1 MVCYPSENTLARS
14 LLDFAVRTD
23 SFPGLP
29 RPHERVLIAIAP
41 DHQRFRDW
49 SGPGA
54 PEWGS
59 AISFPES
66 HRVVMQGSRAGSDA
80 GDPRETLRHELAH
93 LALHE
98 YLDDLPTRW
107 FDEGYA
113 SFAARE
119 WSRNDVL
126 ATNFALALRGTPSFD
141 ELETEFQGPTN
152 AVQSAYALA
161 YQAVL
166 DLDALGGP
174 RGFALFLANWKRTG
188 RMDSAMRETF
198 GITLGE
204 FEHRWQSNTRRRYGG
219 LALFGDLALAG
230 LVLLVIILPL
240 YLVRRQRDRRR
251 MAALRAAD
259 EAADRAARQSALEVL
274 LGEVRPPGDDG
285 PDEPIE
291 RAP

>member
-23 SFPGLP
+23 SCPGLP
-29 RPHERVLIAIAP
+29 TPRERVLIAIAP
-41 DHQRFRDW
+41 DRQRFRDW
-49 SGPGA
+49 AGPGA

-59 AISFPES
+59 ALSFPES

-98 YLDDLPTRW
+98 YLDDLPPRW

-141 ELETEFQGPTN
+141 ELETEFQGPTTG
-152 AVQSAYALA
+152 VQSAYALA

-174 RGFALFLANWKRTG
+174 RGLALFFDDWKRTG
-188 RMDSAMRETF
+188 RMDTAMRATF

-230 LVLLVIILPL
+230 LVLLLVILPL

-259 EAADRAARQSALEVL
+259 EAADRAARANAIDEL
-274 LGEVRPPGDDG
+274 LGETRGPVDG
-285 PDEPIE
+285 APDEPGDG
-291 RAP
+291 AP